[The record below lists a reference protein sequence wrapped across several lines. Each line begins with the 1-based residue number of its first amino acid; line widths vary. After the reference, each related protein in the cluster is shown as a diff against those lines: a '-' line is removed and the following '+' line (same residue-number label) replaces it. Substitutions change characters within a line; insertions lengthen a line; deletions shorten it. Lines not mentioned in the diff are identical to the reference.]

1 MNYRL
6 ALSIPSIPRSFLYSF
21 RFSMVVLNFRI
32 STIWRMGSKYLS
44 DWKQV
49 DDGIE
54 VCEFRYAHLDA
65 AWRGERRYVVVRQE
79 KKRPKA
85 VCKQLSLFES
95 EPYGN
100 DYRHSLYVTNNQ
112 TASHYEIWGY

>member
-1 MNYRL
+1 
-6 ALSIPSIPRSFLYSF
+6 
-21 RFSMVVLNFRI
+21 
-32 STIWRMGSKYLS
+32 LS

-79 KKRPKA
+79 IKKRPKA
-85 VCKQLSLFES
+85 VGKQLSFS
-95 EPYGN
+95 FTVGADFWGIDCPQT
-100 DYRHSLYVTNNQ
+100 LY
-112 TASHYEIWGY
+112 